1 MTPQQGQ
8 QKKARFFGMHIG
20 CSVNVTG
27 MAEYKNGGVTWD
39 ENGTFLFFDGFEH
52 HLFDENCKLILRPI
66 SSITDEEAIE
76 CAKIAALKHYD
87 KVLRFKDRIEVGN
100 IQIAEWVVYIGL
112 EQIGIWGEGGCALI
126 DDIKAYDYLRSRNFC
141 LPFQGIDPIEAGWA
155 ILEAQKQNSK

>member
-1 MTPQQGQ
+1 MSCKLTTIQNSQPDFLTYQHNAMTPPQEQ

-87 KVLRFKDRIEVGN
+87 KVLRFKDRIEVLCIN
-100 IQIAEWVVYIGL
+100 
-112 EQIGIWGEGGCALI
+112 
-126 DDIKAYDYLRSRNFC
+126 R
-141 LPFQGIDPIEAGWA
+141 
-155 ILEAQKQNSK
+155 